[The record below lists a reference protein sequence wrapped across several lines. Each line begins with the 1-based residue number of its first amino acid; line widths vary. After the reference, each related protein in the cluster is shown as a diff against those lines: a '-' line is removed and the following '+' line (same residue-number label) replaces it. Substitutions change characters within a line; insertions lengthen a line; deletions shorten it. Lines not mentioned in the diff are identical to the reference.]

1 MKHLGTILSG
11 ISLLILIILFNSKWG
26 SIPPL
31 GKLLSPTHGYLIDP
45 ELQGIQSGFSMVE
58 LGGLKDSV
66 QVYFDDRMVPHIFA
80 SNDEDAYFVQGYL
93 HARDRLW
100 QMEFQTHFAAGRLSE
115 IVGEKALVVDRTN
128 RRLGMVY
135 AAEKSL
141 EEMEKDTLTFLAM
154 NAYTAGVNSYI
165 GTLEEK
171 DLPLE
176 YKILDYQ
183 PEPWS
188 NLKSALLSKYMAKDL
203 A

>member
-115 IVGEKALVVDRTN
+115 IVGEKALAVDRTN

-171 DLPLE
+171 ICLWNIKFWIINRNHGP
-176 YKILDYQ
+176 I
-183 PEPWS
+183 
-188 NLKSALLSKYMAKDL
+188 
-203 A
+203 

>member
-1 MKHLGTILSG
+1 M
-11 ISLLILIILFNSKWG
+11 
-26 SIPPL
+26 P
-31 GKLLSPTHGYLIDP
+31 
-45 ELQGIQSGFSMVE
+45 
-58 LGGLKDSV
+58 
-66 QVYFDDRMVPHIFA
+66 DRP
-80 SNDEDAYFVQGYL
+80 
-93 HARDRLW
+93 W

-115 IVGEKALVVDRTN
+115 IVGEKALAVDRTN

-183 PEPWS
+183 RNHGPI
-188 NLKSALLSKYMAKDL
+188 
-203 A
+203 